1 MKGNN
6 IGLIVVGLLCMTLV
20 LSYVSNSKINS
31 AVMKVEA
38 EWEDRVKYHQEN
50 KKRGNTHC
58 HRTKKVV
65 TSSEYDNRDDC
76 LEQSNSKSCRL
87 GDISTQQN
95 DAKAAAKLE
104 ADIAI
109 KTAARDCEG
118 LMPKPVKEIKEDC
131 QFVSPYLI
139 NTPEK

>member
-6 IGLIVVGLLCMTLV
+6 IGLIFVGLLCMILI
-20 LSYVSNSKINS
+20 LSYVSNRKINS
-31 AVMKVEA
+31 AMMKVEA
-38 EWEDRVKYHQEN
+38 EWDDRVKYHREN
-50 KKRGNTHC
+50 KKKGNTRC
-58 HRTKKVV
+58 HGTKKVV
-65 TSSEYDNRDDC
+65 TSSEYNNRDDC
-76 LEQSNSKSCRL
+76 LEQSNKKSCRL
-87 GDISTQQN
+87 GDISAQQN

>member
-20 LSYVSNSKINS
+20 LSYVSNSKIHS
-31 AVMKVEA
+31 PVMKVEA
-38 EWEDRVKYHQEN
+38 EWEDRVKYHREN

-65 TSSEYDNRDDC
+65 TSSEYNNRDDC

-87 GDISTQQN
+87 GDISAQQN
-95 DAKAAAKLE
+95 DAKVAAKLE

-139 NTPEK
+139 HTPEK